1 MDPEDSPEAYGQHAN
16 AEINSQQLDS
26 LELLESIMSLQP
38 AVTGSDGETPEQK
51 TLKMIEQLQ
60 EQIPLELDYATLR
73 YKMSKDSDPL
83 SVVLVQEVSRYNAL
97 LQVIR
102 DSLFKLDRAIKG
114 LDLITSELE
123 VIMQSFAENKV
134 PEMWSFA
141 YFSLKPLGSWVRDLT
156 ERYGFF
162 TEWVQSGAHTCFWI
176 SSFTFPNAFTT
187 ALMQRYSR
195 KSGMPSID
203 KLDFDYSP
211 MNRSISD
218 FVEPAKDG
226 AYVYGLYLEGAKWE
240 EEKSHL
246 CEPEVMELFV
256 MMPVIHFKPIPKRS
270 KALQNVYE
278 CPTYYYPIRKGTDSR
293 ESFLFMIDLKLG
305 EENAEFWIKRGTA
318 LLMSLPS

>member
-1 MDPEDSPEAYGQHAN
+1 
-16 AEINSQQLDS
+16 
-26 LELLESIMSLQP
+26 
-38 AVTGSDGETPEQK
+38 
-51 TLKMIEQLQ
+51 
-60 EQIPLELDYATLR
+60 
-73 YKMSKDSDPL
+73 MSKDSDPL